1 MKIFCTSPFNINK
14 PQQSFKGKKSE
25 NKIIQFPPEY
35 VQKENQEEKP
45 LDPEAF
51 QAMYGVE
58 KKPCGLAIL
67 EESDDEPISV
77 DIAPRHISNLFSYSD
92 GSLNPKAI
100 KQFSEIY
107 LQLQDEMYIK
117 NQAELEYYENAAK
130 KKAKIIEW
138 NTSDEDYE
146 QTLKN
151 EFDKSD
157 WLDGDFT
164 DYYRNVISKVSG
176 KLKEDILDAFIQ
188 INDQEK
194 AQIPIDAYDLALR
207 IMQLSKAG
215 DEFDLSN
222 YDETK
227 KTVEIINEM
236 GFNCYP
242 DYYDDDLYDEILNV
256 ARDEKGKPDLKL
268 MQNMAKVMS
277 SALLKC
283 SPTTAIGITK
293 TIINLDKENEDK
305 IVDTMKQLNRTVFCM
320 DDEIPNF
327 QDLILLCFDE
337 NGKFNEKNASIV
349 TSFSSLFSDILQDI
363 TLSDEGSGKETRARK
378 LFYNTTVAKN
388 LIINNFDYFNH
399 LYKTDVVTR
408 EQVEEDYG
416 YSFNYMFE
424 N

>member
-1 MKIFCTSPFNINK
+1 
-14 PQQSFKGKKSE
+14 
-25 NKIIQFPPEY
+25 
-35 VQKENQEEKP
+35 
-45 LDPEAF
+45 
-51 QAMYGVE
+51 
-58 KKPCGLAIL
+58 
-67 EESDDEPISV
+67 
-77 DIAPRHISNLFSYSD
+77 
-92 GSLNPKAI
+92 
-100 KQFSEIY
+100 
-107 LQLQDEMYIK
+107 
-117 NQAELEYYENAAK
+117 
-130 KKAKIIEW
+130 
-138 NTSDEDYE
+138 
-146 QTLKN
+146 
-151 EFDKSD
+151 
-157 WLDGDFT
+157 
-164 DYYRNVISKVSG
+164 
-176 KLKEDILDAFIQ
+176 
-188 INDQEK
+188 
-194 AQIPIDAYDLALR
+194 
-207 IMQLSKAG
+207 MQLSKAG